1 MRVAIR
7 RTLRVGAQ
15 TAGTPVEDLGVVPD
29 ERHAMTRRDVLEG
42 NLDLLDR
49 AGAIL
54 AGAQTRRLAVFPDLD
69 DDDTLTVE
77 VETAGIDRIDAYI
90 DDRPQSSQDVTGELT
105 TITITEA
112 SGAGRVRIDGFALGS
127 LVASRTVAIAADRSA
142 IIDAGARAVVPAA
155 GRPGAL
161 SGAVDRSR
169 PTILYVHGAGNKPAQ
184 RDLKQ
189 AWDTDLFH
197 RDMGD
202 QTSMVYYA
210 DILHTTPGALG
221 IDGCEQDDAL
231 AALVAGAVTAGLDNE
246 ATSLG
251 AASVP
256 VAPLQSTDVAD
267 FARTQ
272 RGKAFATRLAAAVI
286 EHADTVATAPDP
298 LSAVLPLPRF
308 LRDLLLREL
317 LRRIVP
323 DAEAYFFNQRQRDR
337 IQTRLRAAITAVQG
351 PLIVVSHSLG
361 SVITYDVLSEAAHAH
376 RDVRLLITLGS
387 PLGYTEIQD
396 KVSQP
401 LQVPGPVGRWTNVA
415 DPLDPVA
422 LDGQLNNDFRGGLD
436 LVDLRVDNVG
446 AANHA
451 VCGYLRT
458 APVRSAV
465 TAAWS
470 VPS

>member
-1 MRVAIR
+1 M
-7 RTLRVGAQ
+7 
-15 TAGTPVEDLGVVPD
+15 
-29 ERHAMTRRDVLEG
+29 
-42 NLDLLDR
+42 
-49 AGAIL
+49 
-54 AGAQTRRLAVFPDLD
+54 
-69 DDDTLTVE
+69 
-77 VETAGIDRIDAYI
+77 
-90 DDRPQSSQDVTGELT
+90 
-105 TITITEA
+105 
-112 SGAGRVRIDGFALGS
+112 
-127 LVASRTVAIAADRSA
+127 
-142 IIDAGARAVVPAA
+142 
-155 GRPGAL
+155 
-161 SGAVDRSR
+161 
-169 PTILYVHGAGNKPAQ
+169 
-184 RDLKQ
+184 
-189 AWDTDLFH
+189 
-197 RDMGD
+197 
-202 QTSMVYYA
+202 
-210 DILHTTPGALG
+210 
-221 IDGCEQDDAL
+221 
-231 AALVAGAVTAGLDNE
+231 
-246 ATSLG
+246 
-251 AASVP
+251 
-256 VAPLQSTDVAD
+256 
-267 FARTQ
+267 
-272 RGKAFATRLAAAVI
+272 
-286 EHADTVATAPDP
+286 ATAPDP

-451 VCGYLRT
+451 VAATY
-458 APVRSAV
+458 APPPCAAPSPQPRAFPDEWTQRSAARFIGIRKWV
-465 TAAWS
+465 RHAVALPKSTKHLAMIVS
-470 VPS
+470 VHGLKTDLPSDRAMAGERSRSSNRRWRPRTCCTTWV